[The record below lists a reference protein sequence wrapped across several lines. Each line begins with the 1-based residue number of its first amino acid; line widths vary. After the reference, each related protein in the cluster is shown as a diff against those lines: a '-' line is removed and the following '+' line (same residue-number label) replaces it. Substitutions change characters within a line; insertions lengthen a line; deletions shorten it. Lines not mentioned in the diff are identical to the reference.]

1 MKLLAINAAI
11 IEQSGILETNA
22 KLAETNDF
30 AGFDGFELSDESAS
44 DTPKVFETEGS
55 IGGFE
60 RVVVEGLSAN
70 SQLDR
75 LKSCRSNAPVMA
87 LALDGRQFHGQHGR
101 PWISG
106 LGNLYLSLY
115 LPNATLKS
123 IGLDRLDDGF
133 QAEDLLGTCLSEIQ
147 TNRLFNM
154 QQTQMRLMMMPC
166 RAVFET
172 LQGLG
177 LAPALRY
184 PNDIVM
190 SIGDQPHKI
199 AGCLTELTVCRD
211 EIESARFGI
220 GLNVKCA
227 PRISDTGLPAC
238 CIHDFISAI
247 SVGQCCCMVCEKI
260 GRAYCRRQ

>member
-1 MKLLAINAAI
+1 MKLFAINTAI

-30 AGFDGFELSDESAS
+30 SGFDGFELSDESAS

-55 IGGFE
+55 ISGFE

-115 LPNATLKS
+115 LPKTTLS
-123 IGLDRLDDGF
+123 ALGLVHLDCAISSDIPIG
-133 QAEDLLGTCLSEIQ
+133 TYLSETQ
-147 TNRLFNM
+147 TSRLFNM
-154 QQTQMRLMMMPC
+154 QQTQIRLQMMPAK
-166 RAVFET
+166 AVFDVLT
-172 LQGLG
+172 DLG
-177 LAPALRY
+177 LTPALRY

-190 SIGDQPHKI
+190 SIGGQPHKI
-199 AGCLTELTVCRD
+199 AGCLTELTVCHD

-227 PRISDTGLPAC
+227 PRITDTGLPAC

-247 SVGQCCCMVCEKI
+247 SVGQCCCMVCEII